1 MLPDPAA
8 LADTAKP
15 ITASARR
22 WAGMRYVLGDGLASV
37 VAWTTLFLFRKRFLE
52 LAPAYLETWLPARL
66 LEDGNFL
73 FGTVFVPM
81 FWIGLYGLAGMHSEP
96 FRRHRS

>member
-1 MLPDPAA
+1 
-8 LADTAKP
+8 
-15 ITASARR
+15 ARR

-52 LAPAYLETWLPARL
+52 LAPAYVETWFPARL

-81 FWIGLYGLAGMHSEP
+81 FWIGLYGPACIRNPSGATD
-96 FRRHRS
+96 RRKWGRCSG